1 MGVLI
6 QYESSELNALQRRK
20 SISFPFG
27 GFDLSS
33 TPSTIYIRTIRLRAK
48 SLNWASA
55 RQAKMMTSRRNSVH
69 SQPNSRDLIAMN
81 AARYRGGSSRFELL
95 IYEHMKRYPNRSR
108 TSMRKTYPR
117 LGADR
122 SFRAKSRLT
131 NARVLRAMSEG
142 KITLEEAERVS
153 RLLNDAIPVLRAYVL
168 R

>member
-1 MGVLI
+1 
-6 QYESSELNALQRRK
+6 
-20 SISFPFG
+20 
-27 GFDLSS
+27 
-33 TPSTIYIRTIRLRAK
+33 
-48 SLNWASA
+48 
-55 RQAKMMTSRRNSVH
+55 
-69 SQPNSRDLIAMN
+69 MN
-81 AARYRGGSSRFELL
+81 L
-95 IYEHMKRYPNRSR
+95 KRYPNRSR

-122 SFRAKSRLT
+122 SFRAKRLT